1 MCNMNELVCLHSAQ
15 IKGGKCLYTCSLR
28 PTGIYGEG
36 HQLMRDFY
44 NLAVERGGLVI
55 GGVPDHI
62 EHGRVYAG
70 RNLHFQ
76 KLQSTFSIEE

>member
-1 MCNMNELVCLHSAQ
+1 MQVN
-15 IKGGKCLYTCSLR
+15 GGKCLYTCSLR

-36 HQLMRDFY
+36 HDIIKAFY
-44 NLAVERGGLVI
+44 KLAVQRGGLVI

-70 RNLHFQ
+70 KITFFVSHDLNL
-76 KLQSTFSIEE
+76 KDASDPNVA